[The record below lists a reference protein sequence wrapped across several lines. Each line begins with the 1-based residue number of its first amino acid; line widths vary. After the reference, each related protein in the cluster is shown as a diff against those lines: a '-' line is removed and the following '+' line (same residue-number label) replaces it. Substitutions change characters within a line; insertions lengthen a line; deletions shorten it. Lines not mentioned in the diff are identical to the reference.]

1 MRPKPFIVAGL
12 LAGLAFASARTWTSA
27 DGERAFDG
35 EMKNFDSATGK
46 VTLVVNDTPIVF
58 DQSKLS
64 EEDRDSFLT
73 GRKRPLSPKVMI
85 LPMGKN

>member
-64 EEDRDSFLT
+64 EEDRAVSYTHLT
-73 GRKRPLSPKVMI
+73 
-85 LPMGKN
+85 LPTKA